1 MMNSASDLLSY
12 LPVGIQIA
20 AALIF
25 AVATLL
31 TSTLLGKK
39 TIGNKTKDTAYEC
52 GKIAEGV
59 VNPRFSVKFYLIAM
73 LFILFDIETVFMYVW
88 GVVYREQL
96 TQSWM
101 IFGSMLSFV
110 VILFVGYIY
119 ALRKGAFEWA
129 K

>member
-1 MMNSASDLLSY
+1 MNAPSDLLNY
-12 LPVGIQIA
+12 LPIGIQIA

-31 TSTLLGKK
+31 TSVLLGKK
-39 TIGNKTKDTAYEC
+39 TISNQTKDTAYEC

-96 TQSWM
+96 AQSWM

-110 VILFVGYIY
+110 TILFVGYIY

>member
-1 MMNSASDLLSY
+1 MNTPSDLLNY
-12 LPVGIQIA
+12 LPIAIQIA
-20 AALIF
+20 AAIIF
-25 AVATLL
+25 AVATLV
-31 TSTLLGKK
+31 TSVLLGKK
-39 TIGNKTKDTAYEC
+39 TISNHTKDTAYEC

-96 TQSWM
+96 AQSWM

-110 VILFVGYIY
+110 AILFVGYIY

>member
-1 MMNSASDLLSY
+1 MNSASDLLNY
-12 LPVGIQIA
+12 LPIGIQIV
-20 AALIF
+20 AALGF

-31 TSTLLGKK
+31 TSVFLGKK
-39 TIGNKTKDTAYEC
+39 TLSNKTKDTAYEC

-96 TQSWM
+96 AESWM
-101 IFGSMLSFV
+101 IFGAMFSFV
-110 VILFVGYIY
+110 GILFVGYIY

>member
-1 MMNSASDLLSY
+1 MNAPSDLLNY
-12 LPVGIQIA
+12 LPIAIQIVA
-20 AALIF
+20 AIIF

-31 TSTLLGKK
+31 TSVLLGKK
-39 TIGNKTKDTAYEC
+39 TISNHTKDTAYEC

-96 TQSWM
+96 AQSWM

-110 VILFVGYIY
+110 AILFVGYIY

>member
-1 MMNSASDLLSY
+1 MNTPSDLLNY
-12 LPVGIQIA
+12 FPIAIQIA

-25 AVATLL
+25 AVATVL
-31 TSTLLGKK
+31 TSVLLGKK
-39 TIGNKTKDTAYEC
+39 TISNHTKDTAYEC

-96 TQSWM
+96 AQSWM

-110 VILFVGYIY
+110 AFLFVGYIY

>member
-1 MMNSASDLLSY
+1 MNAPSDLLSY
-12 LPVGIQIA
+12 LPVGIQIG
-20 AALIF
+20 AALFF

-31 TSTLLGKK
+31 TSVILGKK
-39 TIGNKTKDTAYEC
+39 AITNPTKDSAYEC
-52 GKIAEGV
+52 GKLAEGV

-88 GVVYREQL
+88 GVIYRDQL
-96 TQSWM
+96 QQSFM

-110 VILFVGYIY
+110 GILFVGYIY
-119 ALRKGAFEWA
+119 ALKKGAFEWA

>member
-1 MMNSASDLLSY
+1 MNSASDLLNY

-110 VILFVGYIY
+110 AILFVGYIY